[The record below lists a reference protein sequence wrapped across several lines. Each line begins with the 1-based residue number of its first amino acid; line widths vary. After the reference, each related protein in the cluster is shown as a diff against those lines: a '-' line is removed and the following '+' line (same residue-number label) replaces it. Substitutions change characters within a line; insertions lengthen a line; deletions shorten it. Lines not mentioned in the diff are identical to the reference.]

1 MKILLVS
8 HGDFAQGMC
17 STMRTFFG
25 GENVY
30 SACVTQ
36 ENGVDDLKKSVDAY
50 LAEWGDEQV
59 VICSDL
65 KAGSA
70 NQTVFPYISRPNTFL
85 ISGINLSL
93 VMQLSMEDEVNAEVL
108 HEFMELAKE
117 DVCLMNEVVL
127 EEDDEDE

>member
-17 STMRTFFG
+17 SAMRTFFG

-36 ENGVDDLKKSVDAY
+36 ENGVEDLKKSVEAY
-50 LAEWGDEQV
+50 LSQWGDEQV

-65 KAGSA
+65 KSGSA
-70 NQTVFPYISRPNTFL
+70 NQTVFPLISRPNTFL
-85 ISGINLSL
+85 ISGMNLSL
-93 VMQLSMEDEVNAEVL
+93 VMQLSMEETVDAEL
-108 HEFMELAKE
+108 IHEFIDQARE
-117 DVCLMNEVVL
+117 DICLMNEVAL
-127 EEDDEDE
+127 EGDDEDE